1 MFCSGPRRGYQALRP
16 THSPTAADA
25 ALGIE
30 ANTMHRARKL
40 AKRAIGSFTELVA
53 DLPLVVLAW
62 GPDFSV
68 VTVVW
73 SPWLSKRAAGAETGA
88 AGRTGQIGV
97 GRSQSPDRKADQYRS
112 ETASP
117 ELMFRPG

>member
-1 MFCSGPRRGYQALRP
+1 
-16 THSPTAADA
+16 
-25 ALGIE
+25 
-30 ANTMHRARKL
+30 MHRARKL

-73 SPWLSKRAAGAETGA
+73 SPWLSERACGAETGT
-88 AGRTGQIGV
+88 AGRTGKIGV
-97 GRSQSPDRKADQYRS
+97 GRSQSPTGKPISIGRKQHRWNSCFSLAK
-112 ETASP
+112 A
-117 ELMFRPG
+117 